1 MHFGVNAILKVFT
14 FIMIK
19 PKSKYAMNKRN
30 NEQSKKETNSNIL
43 QKNKEKDNTI
53 KMVDNE
59 KTPK

>member
-1 MHFGVNAILKVFT
+1 
-14 FIMIK
+14 
-19 PKSKYAMNKRN
+19 MNKRN